1 MKFYQLF
8 EDMRIGM
15 VCYPTFG
22 GSGVVA
28 TELGLGLADK
38 GHDVHFITY
47 KRPVRLTS
55 FHANVYFHE
64 VTAMEYPLFEF
75 PPYETALASKLVDVV
90 LFEKL
95 DLLHVHYAI
104 PHAAVGYMARQILA
118 SRGIYIPIITTLHG
132 TDITLV
138 GNDNSFAPVVEF
150 TINQSDGVTAVSEQ
164 LKNET
169 LSTFRIER
177 EIKVVH
183 NFIDFSRFRK
193 INKDHF
199 RKAIAPDGEKILIH
213 ISNFRKVKRVE
224 DVVRVFEIVA
234 QKIQCK
240 LLLIGDGPER
250 KAMEDLCRQIG
261 LCDHIRFLG
270 KQEAVEELLAIS
282 DLFLL
287 PSENESF
294 GLAALEAMA
303 CEVPV
308 ISSNAGGIP
317 EVNIDGQTGYMCPV
331 GDIKGMAQRCIE
343 LLENEDKLNQFRRNA
358 FLQARRFDI
367 DQILPQYE
375 EFYGEILLKNHFNQ

>member
-1 MKFYQLF
+1 MK
-8 EDMRIGM
+8 IGI

-47 KRPVRLTS
+47 KRPVRLTA

-64 VTAMEYPLFEF
+64 VTSMEYPLFEYT
-75 PPYETALASKLVDVV
+75 PYETSLASKLVDVV
-90 LFEKL
+90 RFEKL
-95 DLLHVHYAI
+95 DILHVHYAI
-104 PHAAVGYMARQILA
+104 PHAAVAYMAKQILK
-118 SRGIYIPIITTLHG
+118 SQGINIPIITTLHG

-138 GNDNSFAPVVEF
+138 GTDSSFAPVVEF
-150 TINQSDGVTAVSEQ
+150 SINESDGVTAVSEHLRQ
-164 LKNET
+164 ETMNTFKLKKN
-169 LSTFRIER
+169 
-177 EIKVVH
+177 IKVIH

-193 INKDHF
+193 TNKDHF
-199 RKAIAPDGEKILIH
+199 RKAIAPEGEKILVH

-224 DVVRVFEIVA
+224 DVIHIFERVS
-234 QKIQCK
+234 KRTKSK

-250 KAMEDLCRQIG
+250 KYMEELCRNLH
-261 LCDHIRFLG
+261 LCDEIRFLG
-270 KQEAVEELLAIS
+270 KQEAVEELLAIA
-282 DLFLL
+282 DLFIL

-317 EVNIDGQTGYMCPV
+317 EVNIDGVTGYMCEV
-331 GDIKGMAQRCIE
+331 GDVDGMAARCIE
-343 LLENEDKLNQFRRNA
+343 LLEDEESLAVFRKNA
-358 FLQARRFDI
+358 FKQAQRFDI
-367 DQILPQYE
+367 HEILPSYE
-375 EFYGEILLKNHFNQ
+375 NYYLEIIKSTKFN

>member
-331 GDIKGMAQRCIE
+331 GDIKGMAKRCIE
-343 LLENEDKLNQFRRNA
+343 LLENEDKLNQFRHNA

-375 EFYGEILLKNHFNQ
+375 ELYGEILLKNHFNQ

>member
-1 MKFYQLF
+1 
-8 EDMRIGM
+8 M

-75 PPYETALASKLVDVV
+75 PPYETALASKLVDVI

-343 LLENEDKLNQFRRNA
+343 LLENEDKLNQFRHNA

>member
-1 MKFYQLF
+1 
-8 EDMRIGM
+8 MRIGM

-75 PPYETALASKLVDVV
+75 APYETALASKLVDVV

-95 DLLHVHYAI
+95 DILHVHYAI

-118 SRGIYIPIITTLHG
+118 SKGIRIPIVTTLHG

-164 LKNET
+164 LKMET
-169 LSTFRIER
+169 LSTFQIHQDIRVI
-177 EIKVVH
+177 H

-199 RKAIAPDGEKILIH
+199 RKAIAPEGEKILIH
-213 ISNFRKVKRVE
+213 ISNFRKVKRVD
-224 DVVRVFEIVA
+224 DVIRIFEIVSTRI
-234 QKIQCK
+234 KSK

-250 KAMEDLCRQIG
+250 KSMEDLCRQIG

-317 EVNIDGQTGYMCPV
+317 EVNIDGETGFMRPI
-331 GDIKGMAQRCIE
+331 GDVKGMALKCIE
-343 LLENEDKLNQFRRNA
+343 LLENENTLNTFRANA
-358 FLQARRFDI
+358 FQQAKRFDI
-367 DQILPQYE
+367 DNILPQYE
-375 EFYGEILLKNHFNQ
+375 DFYSEIVHKNTINQR

>member
-1 MKFYQLF
+1 
-8 EDMRIGM
+8 M

-75 PPYETALASKLVDVV
+75 APYETALASKLVDVV

-95 DLLHVHYAI
+95 DILHVHYAI

-118 SRGIYIPIITTLHG
+118 SKGIRIPIVTTLHG

-164 LKNET
+164 LKMET
-169 LSTFRIER
+169 LSTFQIRQDIR
-177 EIKVVH
+177 VIH

-199 RKAIAPDGEKILIH
+199 RKAIAPEGEKILIH
-213 ISNFRKVKRVE
+213 ISNFRKVKRVD
-224 DVVRVFEIVA
+224 DVIRIFEIVSTRI
-234 QKIQCK
+234 KSK

-250 KAMEDLCRQIG
+250 KSMEDLCRQIG

-317 EVNIDGQTGYMCPV
+317 EVNIDGETGFMRPI
-331 GDIKGMAQRCIE
+331 GDVKGMALKCIE
-343 LLENEDKLNQFRRNA
+343 LLENENTLNTFRANA
-358 FLQARRFDI
+358 FQQAKRFDI
-367 DQILPQYE
+367 DNILPQYE
-375 EFYGEILLKNHFNQ
+375 DFYSEIVHKNTINQR

>member
-1 MKFYQLF
+1 
-8 EDMRIGM
+8 M

-75 PPYETALASKLVDVV
+75 APYETALASKLVDVV

-118 SRGIYIPIITTLHG
+118 SQGIYIPIITTLHG

-138 GNDNSFAPVVEF
+138 GNDSSFAPVVEF

-169 LSTFRIER
+169 ISTFHIDR

-224 DVVRVFEIVA
+224 DVIRVFEIVSK
-234 QKIQCK
+234 QIESK

-308 ISSNAGGIP
+308 ISSNAGGLP
-317 EVNIDGQTGYMCPV
+317 EVNIDGQTGYMCAV
-331 GDIKGMAQRCIE
+331 GDIKGMAQKCIE
-343 LLENEDKLNQFRRNA
+343 LLENEDTLNQFRQNA

-375 EFYGEILLKNHFNQ
+375 EFYEEILRKSKINQ

>member
-1 MKFYQLF
+1 MK
-8 EDMRIGM
+8 IGI

-47 KRPVRLTS
+47 KRPVRLTA

-64 VTAMEYPLFEF
+64 VTSMEYPLFEYT
-75 PPYETALASKLVDVV
+75 PYETSLASKLVDVV
-90 LFEKL
+90 RFEKL
-95 DLLHVHYAI
+95 DILHVHYAI
-104 PHAAVGYMARQILA
+104 PHAAVAYMAKQILK
-118 SRGIYIPIITTLHG
+118 SQGINIPIITTLHG

-138 GNDNSFAPVVEF
+138 GTDSSFAPVVEF
-150 TINQSDGVTAVSEQ
+150 SINESDGVTAVSEHLRQ
-164 LKNET
+164 ETMNTFKLKKD
-169 LSTFRIER
+169 
-177 EIKVVH
+177 IKVIH

-193 INKDHF
+193 TNKDHF
-199 RKAIAPDGEKILIH
+199 RKAIAPEGEKILVH

-224 DVVRVFEIVA
+224 DVIHIFERVS
-234 QKIQCK
+234 KRTKSK

-250 KAMEDLCRQIG
+250 KYMEELCRNLH
-261 LCDHIRFLG
+261 LCDEIRFLG
-270 KQEAVEELLAIS
+270 KQEAVEELLAIA
-282 DLFLL
+282 DLFIL

-317 EVNIDGQTGYMCPV
+317 EVNIDGVTGYMCEV
-331 GDIKGMAQRCIE
+331 GDVDGMAARCIE
-343 LLENEDKLNQFRRNA
+343 LLEDEESLAVFRKNA
-358 FLQARRFDI
+358 FKQAQRFDI
-367 DQILPQYE
+367 HEILPSYE
-375 EFYGEILLKNHFNQ
+375 NYYLEIIKSTKFN